1 MNYLEYYCETFGL
14 EILLDEDLV
23 VEKMCWTAVGKIVED
38 GKYVHFFGQLNP
50 IKTSDLLL
58 PALENF
64 GVH

>member
-1 MNYLEYYCETFGL
+1 MNYLEYYCKTFGL
-14 EILLDEDLV
+14 IVSEDLIID
-23 VEKMCWTAVGKIVED
+23 KMHRSAVGKIVEE
-38 GKYVHFFGQLNP
+38 GKYVYFFGQSNP

>member
-1 MNYLEYYCETFGL
+1 MNYLDYYCKTFGL
-14 EILLDEDLV
+14 TISGDLV
-23 VEKMCWTAVGKIVED
+23 IDVMCWAAVGKIVED

-50 IKTSDLLL
+50 TKMSDLLL

>member
-1 MNYLEYYCETFGL
+1 MNYLDYYCKTFGL
-14 EILLDEDLV
+14 TISGDLV
-23 VEKMCWTAVGKIVED
+23 VDPWCWMAVGKIVED

-50 IKTSDLLL
+50 TKTSDLLL

>member
-1 MNYLEYYCETFGL
+1 MNYLDYYCKTFGL
-14 EILLDEDLV
+14 TISGDLV
-23 VEKMCWTAVGKIVED
+23 IDVMCRAAVGKIVED

-50 IKTSDLLL
+50 TKTSDLLL